1 MLSFKD
7 CILVIRS
14 FIVWMC
20 PFLVFLGSL
29 LLFCY
34 FFKSD
39 LIELVK
45 VLVWPFTVL
54 TILYFFRKVVA
65 YLFFSM
71 NEFNFFGINGSLK
84 NVNDMI
90 KEQVERKIG
99 EKESEDKRNEEINK
113 LKEENNTVKGNDES
127 KSQLI
132 EKVFSSWEKTIEK
145 DEIIISG
152 LENENKRLKGII
164 SSLPSGAMDA
174 SFSPSVN
181 EKQTSDPI
189 LEDSNIEK

>member
-1 MLSFKD
+1 
-7 CILVIRS
+7 
-14 FIVWMC
+14 
-20 PFLVFLGSL
+20 
-29 LLFCY
+29 
-34 FFKSD
+34 
-39 LIELVK
+39 
-45 VLVWPFTVL
+45 
-54 TILYFFRKVVA
+54 
-65 YLFFSM
+65 M

-113 LKEENNTVKGNDES
+113 LKEENNTVKGNVES